1 MASSLFR
8 RAAVPL
14 MLALLVAVATRVSAE
29 GTPSLTPQTWK
40 ESTEDGKAHVVK
52 CVPPLARLPALRNR
66 ARCSAC
72 LWICCRSSSPLLT
85 SCFAQVL
92 RPLVR
97 PLQEDGP

>member
-1 MASSLFR
+1 
-8 RAAVPL
+8 
-14 MLALLVAVATRVSAE
+14 MLALLVAVFATRVSAE

-52 CVPPLARLPALRNR
+52 CVPPPASLPALRNR
-66 ARCSAC
+66 ARAFAC
-72 LWICCRSSSPLLT
+72 LWICCRSSAQRLT
-85 SCFAQVL
+85 SCSAQVL